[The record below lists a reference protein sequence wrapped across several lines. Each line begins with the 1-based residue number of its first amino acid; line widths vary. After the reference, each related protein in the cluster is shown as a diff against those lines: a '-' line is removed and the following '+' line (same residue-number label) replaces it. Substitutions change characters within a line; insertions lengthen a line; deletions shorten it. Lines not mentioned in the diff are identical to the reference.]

1 MRVHVIASP
10 RKLTHR
16 DLAQRDRRATAA
28 KLNVSTSVARHA
40 GFSGDSEHAA
50 NNPTRVMSATGPA
63 WWLTS
68 GHLTAEFPKYPPIL
82 NEKDAEIAKL
92 RVPVPHTYVLER
104 AQ

>member
-1 MRVHVIASP
+1 VHVIASP

-68 GHLTAEFPKYPPIL
+68 GHLTAEF
-82 NEKDAEIAKL
+82 EAQHCSSGIARASQL
-92 RVPVPHTYVLER
+92 SPLSIRHTESPGNPG
-104 AQ
+104 